1 MRACFDAEASTETT
15 LNDTPIHFMTLCD
28 GVCGGGY
35 MVGELE
41 RNLEGLTK
49 LNTRTIYSES
59 LQ

>member
-1 MRACFDAEASTETT
+1 MT
-15 LNDTPIHFMTLCD
+15 LKDTMIHFMTLCD

-41 RNLEGLTK
+41 RNMEGLTK
-49 LNTRTIYSES
+49 FKTRTIYSGS

>member
-1 MRACFDAEASTETT
+1 MT
-15 LNDTPIHFMTLCD
+15 LKDTMIHFMTLCD

-41 RNLEGLTK
+41 RNMEGLTK

>member
-1 MRACFDAEASTETT
+1 MQSVTKCYEVSY
-15 LNDTPIHFMTLCD
+15 CD
-28 GVCGGGY
+28 GVVSGGI

-41 RNLEGLTK
+41 RNMEGLTK